1 MAECI
6 IARGGGS
13 GGGSNGGLPPVI
25 AGYCQILTTVVDSD
39 NNPIQDLSVHCKDG
53 EAWYNYHTNEKGQV
67 LFVTNSGSA
76 NITAWN
82 FSINGN
88 YKYIDQKYN
97 VQNID
102 APVTTSKYLNIQLSR
117 VSSFNATSDSTNI
130 YNNGFDRCKFRVAN
144 KIDQLQLGS
153 AGGGGGCGYR
163 YRNRVNF
170 SGGGGGGGSITQY
183 NIDINRN
190 EVYRFYIGQGGEGA
204 WIRNNRQVNTGQVI
218 SPSSGGSTS
227 GFGYSVTG
235 GRAADIANRYVFA
248 EPGPNGGW
256 GMPCD
261 WNNGINDIIRR
272 HATGSGGGGGGGCGS
287 AGSRSANDNSN
298 EKYNNPIYGGNGKS
312 SGGASGGDGGSRYY
326 RSNGASYSDT
336 AEDGSSGSSGGG
348 GGGGGGGCA
357 LNTTSNGDPIEDW
370 DSHYLGGN
378 GGDGSIYLSFS

>member
-13 GGGSNGGLPPVI
+13 GGNSGGSLPPVI
-25 AGYCQILTTVVDSD
+25 TGYCQILTTVVDSD

-53 EAWYNYHTNEKGQV
+53 STWYNYHTNEKGQV

-88 YKYIDQKYN
+88 YRYIDQARFIQN
-97 VQNID
+97 VD
-102 APVTTSKYLNIQLSR
+102 APVTTSKYLNIQLNR
-117 VSSFNATSDSTNI
+117 IASFSCTSESTNI
-130 YNNGFDRCKFRVAN
+130 YSNYFDRCKFRVAN
-144 KIDQLQLGS
+144 KIDQLRLGS
-153 AGGGGGCGYR
+153 AGGGGGCGYG

-261 WNNGINDIIRR
+261 WNNDSDIIKR

-312 SGGASGGDGGSRYY
+312 TGGASGGDGGSRYY

-370 DSHYLGGN
+370 DN
-378 GGDGSIYLSFS
+378 GGFCSIYIFFF